1 MFHKIRASDFKSRQN
16 DIRVG
21 QDLKVDRYSWILSL
35 LTLVL
40 LSKPP
45 LVTIVNKE
53 FKALSEEITIDIF

>member
-21 QDLKVDRYSWILSL
+21 QDLKIDRYSSILSL
-35 LTLVL
+35 HTLVL

-53 FKALSEEITIDIF
+53 FKTLSEEITIDIF